1 MFENLCTLPLSSE
14 LFTQALHPTEPILAV
29 GLSGGH
35 VESFRLPA
43 VAGNSSD
50 DDDADTSVI
59 STGTSTI
66 DTEWRTRRHKGSCRT
81 LAYSGDGEVL
91 YSAGTDGL
99 LKAANSSTG
108 QVVSKIYIPFDPSG
122 KLDPPTLIHA
132 LTPQTLLLATDS
144 AALHLFDLRAPS
156 MLSTKPSQTHRP
168 HDDYISSLTPLPPT
182 ETSTS
187 GFSKQWVTTGGT
199 TLAVTDLRRGVLV
212 KSEDQEEELLSSV
225 FVGGL
230 PSRPGRS
237 KGQKVLVGSSNGV
250 LTLWERGVWDDQ
262 DERIIVDGGRG
273 GGESLDALVLMPE
286 GVGDGGKNVVVGVGD
301 GTIRIVK
308 LGPNKVTAELRHDE
322 VEGVVGLG
330 FDVEGRLISGGGS
343 IIKVWQEKMNL
354 GEDSD
359 EDDSDDDEPGAKKRA
374 KDDSDSDSDADSSEE
389 EDRGRKSRKKRR
401 KANRSKIAGNGII
414 GLKGLE

>member
-14 LFTQALHPTEPILAV
+14 LFTQALHPIEPILAV

-35 VESFRLPA
+35 VQSFRLPA

-108 QVVSKIYIPFDPSG
+108 QVVSKILIPFDPSG
-122 KLDPPTLIHA
+122 KLDPPTLVHA

-156 MLSTKPSQTHRP
+156 TLSTKPSQTHRP

-182 ETSTS
+182 ENSTS

-262 DERIIVDGGRG
+262 DERIIVDGGKG

-308 LGPNKVTAELRHDE
+308 LGPNKVTTELRHDE

-330 FDVEGRLISGGGS
+330 FDVEGRMISGGGS
-343 IIKVWQEKMNL
+343 IIKVWQETMNL
-354 GEDSD
+354 EEEAED
-359 EDDSDDDEPGAKKRA
+359 DDSDDDEAGPKKRA
-374 KDDSDSDSDADSSEE
+374 MDGSDDDSDANSSEE

-401 KANRSKIAGNGII
+401 KANRNKNGGNGII